1 VGHYFLVPGAENIIL
16 ALGRSMAARYI
27 LDRTPEIERLEQ
39 QAALIGHDRVRDH
52 LDVAD
57 GQSVLDAG
65 CGSGWVS
72 RLIARETPGA
82 KVTGIDITPGFVD
95 YAKLSAK
102 QEGLVN
108 LDYTVG
114 DICALPFD
122 DGSFDVVWSQLV
134 VFFLPQP
141 EKAVAEFARVV
152 RPGGMVKVIVTDGV
166 FEQLWPER
174 KELSNGI
181 RAVRD
186 KALHGWRFPRLPYM
200 LEAAGLKDITVDAAV
215 DRVYSFV
222 GGASPEQR
230 HNIEESYVHA
240 IKNQDHL
247 PGGEAEADRLA
258 AELMDF
264 IDDRESVSFSTH
276 WTVSGTKPS

>member
-1 VGHYFLVPGAENIIL
+1 
-16 ALGRSMAARYI
+16 MAAKYV

-39 QAALIGHDRVRDH
+39 QAALIGHDRVRDY
-52 LDVAD
+52 LDVSD

-65 CGSGWVS
+65 SGSGWVT

-95 YAKLSAK
+95 FAKQSAK
-102 QEGLVN
+102 QEGLEN

-114 DICALPFD
+114 DICALPFE
-122 DGSFDVVWSQLV
+122 DGRFDVVWSQLV
-134 VFFLPQP
+134 VFFLPHP
-141 EKAVAEFARVV
+141 EKAIAEFARVV
-152 RPGGMVKVIVTDGV
+152 RPGGQVNVIVTDGV

-174 KELSNGI
+174 AELSNGI
-181 RAVRD
+181 KAMRD
-186 KALHGWRFPRLPYM
+186 KVLNGWRFARLPHM
-200 LEAAGLKDITVDAAV
+200 LEAAGLKGITVDAAV

-230 HNIEESYVHA
+230 LNIEESYIQA
-240 IKNQDHL
+240 IKTHHHL
-247 PGGEAEADRLA
+247 MGGKTEADRLA

-264 IDDRESVSFSTH
+264 INDSESVSLSTH